1 MKKKGED
8 KEGHEGALFFCFET
22 ATPLP
27 PSRSGIAG
35 FPAPGPARAPA
46 AVGPRATSDRLGASR
61 VAGCL
66 FTYRALRSITCRC
79 HASTLIRRYHLQ
91 WHVILY
97 VHACIQ
103 SIMTNNDFFF
113 RQKLNPKPMSQN
125 AVAMFM
131 LSFLPSSVSFPP
143 CAPCAPD

>member
-66 FTYRALRSITCRC
+66 FTYRALRSITCRPA
-79 HASTLIRRYHLQ
+79 H
-91 WHVILY
+91 
-97 VHACIQ
+97 
-103 SIMTNNDFFF
+103 
-113 RQKLNPKPMSQN
+113 
-125 AVAMFM
+125 
-131 LSFLPSSVSFPP
+131 SFAGIISSGT
-143 CAPCAPD
+143 